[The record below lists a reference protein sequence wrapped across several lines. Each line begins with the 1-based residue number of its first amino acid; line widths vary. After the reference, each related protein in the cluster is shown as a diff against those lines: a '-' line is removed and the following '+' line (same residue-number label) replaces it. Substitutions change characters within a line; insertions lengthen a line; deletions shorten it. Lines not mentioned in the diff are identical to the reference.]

1 MDVNNQSEKLK
12 RVIEEFKEFMETEE
26 GKQWK
31 DERIKREK
39 LYQELLS
46 PSHIDKLTEEEFS
59 LIIKSLWASNLWSNK
74 DWLVQKILEENGGI
88 ENIRN
93 ALKELLYGSGS
104 IEERYDSF
112 TQKIKRIGP
121 SMLTEILAFTDPQ
134 KYCIW
139 NEKPKAVL
147 PFLNMDKLLPP
158 RVFKYQINGEDYKKC
173 MEVLSKIRES
183 LRMILPKPDFMDV
196 DFLLAFIF
204 YKILSKSKE
213 EKVEIGKEK
222 IKPQKVTISTHESA
236 QKALVELGNIL
247 GFDTYLPPE
256 DRNKIVE
263 GKRLGE
269 LTTLKELPQFTH
281 PRLLDTVKHID
292 VIWFKEEFPVFCF
305 EVEESTDVTK
315 GLLRLYQIKQL
326 NIRPIIVG
334 PESRRSKFLAEIEK
348 DPFYHIKKRY
358 RFISY
363 DELSRLLE
371 LAREFLELR
380 NKLLGDAKW

>member
-1 MDVNNQSEKLK
+1 MDMDNQSEKLK
-12 RVIEEFKEFMETEE
+12 RVIEEFKKFMETGE
-26 GKQWK
+26 GKRWK
-31 DERIKREK
+31 DERIEREE
-39 LYQELLS
+39 LYQKLLS
-46 PSHIDKLTEEEFS
+46 PSHIDELTKEEFS

-93 ALKELLYGSGS
+93 ALKELLYGSGN
-104 IEERYDSF
+104 IKERYDSF

-147 PFLNMDKLLPP
+147 PFLKMDKLLPP
-158 RVFKYQINGEDYKKC
+158 RVFKYQINGKEYKKC
-173 MEVLSKIRES
+173 IEVLSKIRES
-183 LRMILPKPDFMDV
+183 LRMVLPRPDFIDV
-196 DFLLAFIF
+196 DFFLAFIF
-204 YKILSKSKE
+204 YKILPKAKE
-213 EKVEIGKEK
+213 ERIETKKEE
-222 IKPQKVTISTHESA
+222 IKPHRITISAHESA

-247 GFDTYLPPE
+247 GFDTYVPPE
-256 DRNKIVE
+256 DRNRVVD

-269 LTTLKELPQFTH
+269 LTTLKELPQFTY

-315 GLLRLYQIKQL
+315 GLLRLYQHKTT
-326 NIRPIIVG
+326 
-334 PESRRSKFLAEIEK
+334 
-348 DPFYHIKKRY
+348 
-358 RFISY
+358 
-363 DELSRLLE
+363 
-371 LAREFLELR
+371 
-380 NKLLGDAKW
+380 

>member
-1 MDVNNQSEKLK
+1 MDMDNQSEKLK
-12 RVIEEFKEFMETEE
+12 RVIEEFKKFMETGE
-26 GKQWK
+26 GKRWK
-31 DERIKREK
+31 DERIEREE
-39 LYQELLS
+39 LYQKLLS
-46 PSHIDKLTEEEFS
+46 PSHIDELTKEEFS

-93 ALKELLYGSGS
+93 ALKELLYGSGN
-104 IEERYDSF
+104 IKERYDSF

-147 PFLNMDKLLPP
+147 PFLKMDKLLPP
-158 RVFKYQINGEDYKKC
+158 RVFKYQINGKEYKKC
-173 MEVLSKIRES
+173 IEVLSKIRES
-183 LRMILPKPDFMDV
+183 LRMVLPRPDFIDV
-196 DFLLAFIF
+196 DFFLAFIF
-204 YKILSKSKE
+204 YKILPKARE
-213 EKVEIGKEK
+213 EKIEIEKGK

-247 GFDTYLPPE
+247 GFDTYVPPE

-269 LTTLKELPQFTH
+269 LTTLKELPQFTY

-292 VIWFKEEFPVFCF
+292 VIWFKEEFPIFCF

-315 GLLRLYQIKQL
+315 GLLRLYQIRQL
-326 NIRPIIVG
+326 NIQPIIVG
-334 PESRRSKFLAEIEK
+334 PESRRSKFLTEIEK

-380 NKLLGDAKW
+380 NKLLGDVKW